1 LSNGV
6 EVFLNSFFVRVE
18 AVVARMRTWHRFV
31 WLPRSLALNRV
42 RELGADADVVKN
54 LPLGECVSYNR
65 LDSGVLTGKVF

>member
-1 LSNGV
+1 
-6 EVFLNSFFVRVE
+6 
-18 AVVARMRTWHRFV
+18 MRTWHRFV